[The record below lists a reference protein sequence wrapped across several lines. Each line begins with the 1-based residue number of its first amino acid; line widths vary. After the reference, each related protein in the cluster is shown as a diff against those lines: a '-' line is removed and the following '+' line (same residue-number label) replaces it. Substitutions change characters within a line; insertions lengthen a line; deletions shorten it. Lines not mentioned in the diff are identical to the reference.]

1 VALSSRR
8 RDRSYPTPMAP
19 GFDDSNRESYI
30 ARSNQGIA
38 SLPKSNVIVDYGKGK
53 GGRDPS
59 MIGGFG
65 LGPMPSVTE
74 VPTDDDRMEDI
85 LQDLFRS
92 DEGLQAMPNPIVE
105 PATSYLDPTA
115 DDYFLRELYNKFVNP
130 VDPENEGLPMDEFQN
145 YEGLPPGDGFESYDP
160 NNPNMFMLPEGMD
173 LDDMPMEEIIKQMQ
187 EPKLEASADTYSLP
201 NLLQMLDDARD
212 AGDDSYDTILEDI
225 QLRYPGATMDVAELT
240 DDQKN
245 FMLSPLQNPDFQSQE
260 SLFNKVKQMED
271 KGFFGFGAQEPTTME
286 EMLEFMDSD
295 QYKRAFI

>member
-1 VALSSRR
+1 MALSTRR

-187 EPKLEASADTYSLP
+187 EPRLEATADTYTLP
-201 NLLQMLDDARD
+201 NLLQMLNDARD
-212 AGDDSYDTILEDI
+212 AGNMDEIELLTNDLEMM
-225 QLRYPGATMDVAELT
+225 YPGATMT
-240 DDQKN
+240 
-245 FMLSPLQNPDFQSQE
+245 
-260 SLFNKVKQMED
+260 
-271 KGFFGFGAQEPTTME
+271 
-286 EMLEFMDSD
+286 
-295 QYKRAFI
+295 I